1 MKKRF
6 ALPACACLLALLS
19 GCSPSPEAITVDGR
33 DVDAAELAFYM
44 EYNRLNLENRT
55 APPRRTGPTT
65 NRPLNRSKKNP
76 WTRSSPQRWCWKSA
90 KNTGWS

>member
-55 APPRRTGPTT
+55 GTAQADGLPAMLEPVEQQTYKDKA
-65 NRPLNRSKKNP
+65 S
-76 WTRSSPQRWCWKSA
+76 
-90 KNTGWS
+90 